1 MNFMFKR
8 LDRSSALAKII
19 ASVSEFMAKRRG
31 LPVVIGIVV
40 LILSFII
47 QLVDAFAPSKFL
59 NVLGIIMQNSGILI
73 ALVGL
78 LLAEALGK

>member
-1 MNFMFKR
+1 MFKR
-8 LDRSSALAKII
+8 LDQSSAVAKII

-31 LPVVIGIVV
+31 LPVVIGIVIV
-40 LILSFII
+40 ALSFVI
-47 QLVDAFAPSKFL
+47 QLIDAFAPSRFL
-59 NVLGIIMQNSGILI
+59 NVLGVVMQNLGILT

>member
-1 MNFMFKR
+1 MFKR
-8 LDRSSALAKII
+8 LDRSSAVAKMI

-40 LILSFII
+40 VILSFII
-47 QLVDAFAPSKFL
+47 QLVDAFSPSKFL